1 MGLSTSD
8 RGEVRWEAPFCRQYH
23 WTGLIRQK
31 VLGVSRGAT
40 IIPLHQFWCSMGV
53 SRVHTEVWGKCEG
66 CAPEVLPQNASF
78 EQLCN
83 GRKGQIE
90 MQGCPKQPKGKES
103 SIIILSHYFQ

>member
-53 SRVHTEVWGKCEG
+53 SRVHTEVWLV
-66 CAPEVLPQNASF
+66 ATIPLPPPTQHSKS
-78 EQLCN
+78 
-83 GRKGQIE
+83 RT
-90 MQGCPKQPKGKES
+90 
-103 SIIILSHYFQ
+103 SI